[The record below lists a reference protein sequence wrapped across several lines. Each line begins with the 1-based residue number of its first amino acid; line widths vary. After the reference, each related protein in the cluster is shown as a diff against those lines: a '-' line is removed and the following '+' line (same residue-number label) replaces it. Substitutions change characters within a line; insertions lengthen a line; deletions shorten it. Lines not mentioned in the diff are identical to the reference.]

1 MASYGHHQPQQWYA
15 GGPSS
20 FDTRAGAMAGAPGGS
35 YPAPGMSG
43 AGTVPGSNYLA
54 QGVSGGSKIVN
65 GGGGQWGGSMDS
77 GGGEEDYSMEPPLL
91 VELGINFQHIWEK
104 TKTVLMPLGS
114 MDEHIM
120 DDADLA
126 GPLFFLLS
134 FGIFLL
140 MTGKVHFGYIYGF
153 GVSGCIAMYLV
164 LNLLSPKDID
174 VWRVCSILGYGLLPV
189 IGLAFLGIAVS
200 LKGGVGQGLATLTI
214 AWSTYASTRLFEKA
228 LNMSQ
233 QRYLVAYPVAL
244 VYAIFVL
251 ITVF

>member
-54 QGVSGGSKIVN
+54 QGVSGGSTMVN

-164 LNLLSPKDID
+164 LNLLVRERDD
-174 VWRVCSILGYGLLPV
+174 MGGYGGDV
-189 IGLAFLGIAVS
+189 
-200 LKGGVGQGLATLTI
+200 GG
-214 AWSTYASTRLFEKA
+214 YARMNGA
-228 LNMSQ
+228 
-233 QRYLVAYPVAL
+233 
-244 VYAIFVL
+244 
-251 ITVF
+251 